1 MAVRRPLYNNS
12 GNIQEMTDAMIDDIK
27 TFCIFKYQT
36 SGAVN
41 LSVNSGNTGNLS
53 NITDTRLQAG
63 AASTSASAFPNEAT
77 TAEPSTVTVNYQRLN
92 SANAS
97 LTPTADTGKTWPAYY
112 NSSGAIQAMSL
123 TDVKDTFLHP
133 AIDLL
138 TAGSTST
145 QQGGTY
151 TIATSTSLA
160 GATNVSGTPIYS
172 DTRANTSA
180 YTAGGIGETLDQPTT
195 ITNYY
200 LHQIDGSNTSYTAP
214 FFINASNHLQEFDTT
229 TFNSLLQ
236 EWIRYTAASS
246 TDGYAISYSIG
257 TSGSG
262 NTRGSGIVDT
272 KLNGSGNYQTRFVN
286 ANDYRAQEFPNG
298 TPTTINTY
306 NLRIIKS

>member
-1 MAVRRPLYNNS
+1 MAVRTPLINDS
-12 GNIQEMTDAMIDDIK
+12 GNIKEMTSTQVDEIVDQVV
-27 TFCIFKYQT
+27 YQYSLNPGVT
-36 SGAVN
+36 
-41 LSVNSGNTGNLS
+41 LSVVGSGGNLS
-53 NITDTRLQAG
+53 AISDTRLQAG
-63 AASTSASAFPNEAT
+63 AASTSASSFPSEAT

-138 TAGSTST
+138 TAGSTTT
-145 QQGGTY
+145 QQAGTY
-151 TIATSTSLA
+151 TIATSTTLS
-160 GATNVSGTPIYS
+160 GATNVSTTPIFS
-172 DTRANTSA
+172 DTRADTTL

-200 LHQIDGSNTSYTAP
+200 LHRIDGSNTSYTAP

-246 TDGYAISYSIG
+246 TDGYAISYSLG

-272 KLNGSGNYQTRFVN
+272 KLNGSGNYQQRFVN
-286 ANDYRAQEFPNG
+286 ADDYRAQEFPNG

>member
-1 MAVRRPLYNNS
+1 MAVRTPLINDS
-12 GNIQEMTDAMIDDIK
+12 GNIKEMTSTQVDEIVDQVV
-27 TFCIFKYQT
+27 YQYSLNPGVT
-36 SGAVN
+36 
-41 LSVNSGNTGNLS
+41 LSVVGSGGNLS
-53 NITDTRLQAG
+53 AISDTRLQAG
-63 AASTSASAFPNEAT
+63 AASTSATAFPSEAT

-112 NSSGAIQAMSL
+112 NSSGQIQAMNL
-123 TDVKDTFLHP
+123 QDVKDTFLHP

-138 TAGSTST
+138 TSGSTTT
-145 QQGGTY
+145 QQAGTY

-160 GATNVSGTPIYS
+160 GATNVSGTPIFS
-172 DTRANTSA
+172 DTRADTSA

-246 TDGYAISYSIG
+246 TDGYAISYSLG

-272 KLNGSGNYQTRFVN
+272 KLNGSGNYQQRFVN
-286 ANDYRAQEFPNG
+286 ADDYRAQEFPNG

>member
-1 MAVRRPLYNNS
+1 MAVRTPLINDS
-12 GNIQEMTDAMIDDIK
+12 GNIKEMTSTQVDEIVDQVV
-27 TFCIFKYQT
+27 YQYSLNPGVT
-36 SGAVN
+36 LSVVGSGCN
-41 LSVNSGNTGNLS
+41 LSSIS
-53 NITDTRLQAG
+53 DTRLQAG
-63 AASTSASAFPNEAT
+63 AASTSASSFPSEAT
-77 TAEPSTVTVNYQRLN
+77 TAEPSTVTVSYQRLN

-112 NSSGAIQAMSL
+112 NSSGQIQAMNL
-123 TDVKDTFLHP
+123 QDVKDTFLHP

-138 TAGSTST
+138 TAGSTTT
-145 QQGGTY
+145 QQAGTY
-151 TIATSTSLA
+151 TIATSTTLS
-160 GATNVSGTPIYS
+160 GATNVSTTPIFS
-172 DTRANTSA
+172 DTRADTTL

-200 LHQIDGSNTSYTAP
+200 LHRIDGSNTSYTAP

-246 TDGYAISYSIG
+246 TDGYAISYSLG

-272 KLNGSGNYQTRFVN
+272 KLNGSGNYQQRFVN
-286 ANDYRAQEFPNG
+286 ADDYRAQEFPNG